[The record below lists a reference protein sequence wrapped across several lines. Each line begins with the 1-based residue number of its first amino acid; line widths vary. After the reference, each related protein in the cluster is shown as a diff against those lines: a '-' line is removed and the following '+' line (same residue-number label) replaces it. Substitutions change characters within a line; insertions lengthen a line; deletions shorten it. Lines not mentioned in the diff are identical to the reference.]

1 VSNETDKLLDL
12 VVVLLLKEII
22 DEQKQE
28 NQ

>member
-1 VSNETDKLLDL
+1 MSNETDKLLDL